1 MKKNT
6 LHFIVSFLAAT
17 VILASS
23 CGDKKDDGENRIS
36 PEIVNNPASAGG
48 DKESRGTPAFE
59 FEETTFDFGTINSGD
74 EITHVF
80 PFTNSGDADLV
91 IAQVK
96 AACGCTQPEYPKDP
110 VAPGEKGEIKVTFR
124 SAGIAGQVAKTVT
137 ILANTTPSTK
147 VLSLTGEVIKIKEN
161 NK

>member
-1 MKKNT
+1 MKKNI
-6 LHFIVSFLAAT
+6 LHLIVSLT
-17 VILASS
+17 MILPASS
-23 CGDKKDDGENRIS
+23 CSENKEDGDTRIS
-36 PEIVNNPASAGG
+36 PDIVNNPASANG
-48 DKESRGTPAFE
+48 DRKSRGTPAFDL
-59 FEETTFDFGTINSGD
+59 EETTFDFGTINSGE

-124 SAGIAGQVAKTVT
+124 SAGIAGQVAKQVT